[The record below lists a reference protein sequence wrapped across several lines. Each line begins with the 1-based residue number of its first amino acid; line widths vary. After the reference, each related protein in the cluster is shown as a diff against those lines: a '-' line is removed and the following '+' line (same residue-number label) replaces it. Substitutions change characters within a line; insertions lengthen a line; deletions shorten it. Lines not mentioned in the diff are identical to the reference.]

1 MFMDVFLVKNLF
13 KYLFFFLQP
22 GEVFDLT
29 ITWTPGEEGGVREL
43 IIFVAN
49 GVVKHQAVLLGRA
62 NAPKKKKV
70 TQCLVIYIVIT
81 NVSRS

>member
-1 MFMDVFLVKNLF
+1 MAIKTILIAKGL
-13 KYLFFFLQP
+13 LFFKTFFSQP
-22 GEVFDLT
+22 GDVFDLT

-70 TQCLVIYIVIT
+70 TQCFVIH
-81 NVSRS
+81 